1 MPERILFLTGKLAE
15 KQLHR
20 VLQSM
25 QPTDFAYEVKQI
37 GISVAALMTAD
48 LIRRR
53 VSGDQGADKIMVPG
67 RCRGDLEELS
77 MHYRI
82 PVVRGP
88 NDLKD
93 LPEYFGRDGPPPD
106 LSRHDVRIFAE
117 IVEAPNLDVDGILAQ
132 AEAYARS
139 GADVID
145 VGCLPATQFPHL
157 EEAVAALKGAGFAVS
172 VDSADTDE
180 LLRGG
185 QAGADYLLSLTEH
198 TLWLADEVASTP
210 VLIPAQ
216 HGDLESLTRA
226 METLSAKGRPFLAD
240 PILDPIHFG
249 FTRSLMRYCE
259 LRRRRPDAE
268 ILMGIGNLTELTGA
282 DTTGITA
289 TLMGVASELLIRN
302 VLVVQVSPH
311 ARRAVQEVDLAR
323 RIMFAAR
330 EENSLPLGLHDG
342 LLCLHDRRPFPYSS
356 EEIAELASMI
366 RDPSFRVQVSGE
378 GIHVFNRDGLH
389 VDKDPFNL
397 FPVLGVEK
405 DGSHAFYLGVE
416 LARAQVAWQ
425 LGKAYSQD
433 EELDWGCAAD
443 PVAPPEDLASHAAPG
458 HTLIVKQR
466 KAEEERRAKR
476 QQRSA
481 GTGAGRTEEPKSK
494 VARTKSSS
502 SPKRRS
508 AARET
513 QRRESPART
522 SPGRK

>member
-20 VLQSM
+20 VLESL

-53 VSGDQGADKIMVPG
+53 VTADQGANKIMVPG

-88 NDLKD
+88 DDLKD
-93 LPEYFGRDGPPPD
+93 LPEFFGRNGPPPD

-117 IVEAPNLDVDGILAQ
+117 IAEAPNLDIDGILAQ
-132 AEAYARS
+132 AEAYRRS

-145 VGCLPATQFPHL
+145 VGCLPETSFPHL
-157 EEAVAALKGAGFAVS
+157 EEAVAALKSAGFAVS

-185 QAGADYLLSLTEH
+185 RAGAEYLLSLTED
-198 TLWLADEVASTP
+198 TLWLAHEVDSTP
-210 VLIPAQ
+210 VLIPAK
-216 HGDLESLTRA
+216 HRDLQSLTRA
-226 METLSAKGRPFLAD
+226 MEALSARSRAFLAD

-249 FTRSLMRYCE
+249 FTESLMRYCE
-259 LRRRRPDAE
+259 LRRRHPEVE

-289 TLMGVASELLIRN
+289 TLMGVASELSIRN

-330 EENSLPLGLHDG
+330 EENSLPIGLHDG
-342 LLCLHDRRPFPYSS
+342 LLCLHDRRPFPHSS

-366 RDPSFRVQVSGE
+366 RDPSFRVQVSEE
-378 GIHVFNRDGLH
+378 GIHVFNRDGLYL
-389 VDKDPFNL
+389 DKDPFNL
-397 FPVLGVEK
+397 FPHLGVEN

-416 LARAQVAWQ
+416 LARAQIAWQ
-425 LGKAYSQD
+425 LGKGYSQD
-433 EELDWGCAAD
+433 EELDWGRAAD
-443 PVAPPEDLASHAAPG
+443 PVRPPDDLSRYAAPG
-458 HTLIVKQR
+458 HTLVAKQG
-466 KAEEERRAKR
+466 KAEEARRAKR
-476 QQRSA
+476 EERSA
-481 GTGAGRTEEPKSK
+481 GTGARQTGEPKSK
-494 VARTKSSS
+494 AARTKPSK
-502 SPKRRS
+502 SPGRRS
-508 AARET
+508 APRARG
-513 QRRESPART
+513 RRESPART